1 MNEVVPYSTV
11 LIAPLAFA
19 DAADDL
25 SIALGYAEP
34 GAVTYGNRLLTNG
47 VETHR
52 GTHTWASAR
61 FIGMLNDAQQGVF
74 PEEAAN
80 FDPAQLQALIANL
93 IISVREGGEPLDHW
107 NDVLTTRGLTAWAEE
122 EEV

>member
-19 DAADDL
+19 DAADAL

-34 GAVTYGNRLLTNG
+34 GSVTYGNRLLTNG
-47 VETHR
+47 VDTHR

-61 FIGMLNDAQQGVF
+61 FIGMLQDAQNGVF
-74 PEEAAN
+74 PEEAAS
-80 FDPAQLQALIANL
+80 FDPAQLQALMASL

-107 NDVLTTRGLTAWAEE
+107 NDVLAANGLTPFTEDDE
-122 EEV
+122 